1 MIVQKIDEEN
11 PNLMKTYSD
20 TLHLIRNEY
29 GEVFEVAIDPADSG
43 RIYFETDEFIS
54 TVNSEQKINDVIQE
68 KVKDVLEELKI
79 QIPDANEKL
88 YSKYKLMV
96 FLKNGHMWDKF
107 KFWINSNEEIKDFW
121 DTALEFD
128 ENDENF
134 QKFQFVFKKL
144 FNIEDEKFE
153 KIKEFCRK

>member
-29 GEVFEVAIDPADSG
+29 GEIFEVAIDPADSG
-43 RIYFETDEFIS
+43 RTYFETDEFIS

-79 QIPDANEKL
+79 QIPDVNEKL

-107 KFWINSNEEIKDFW
+107 KMWINSNEEIKDFW

-134 QKFQFVFKKL
+134 QKFQFIFKKL